1 MVHTQIRSQVQWD
14 GHYGSI
20 GSVQQVKYDLASKAP
35 SAFVPTPISAPV
47 PVIGPIA
54 ASSATMRLPLQP
66 STYTAAVPTAL
77 PAAPPVMLMPPV
89 LPLTALPPVL
99 PPVLPPAPLPYSV
112 AAPVV
117 APPPMYPPAPHNYM
131 YGAPPPPAPMAF
143 DPVAAA
149 AYEPS
154 NKRSKLDASESA
166 TLIPADQFAARY
178 ANGNISIRISLPLD
192 VSPAGASWN
201 LNSQTLTVVVPVTES
216 VKRLKEILSSDFL
229 AGMPTS
235 KQQLKST
242 VAGVGFLK
250 DAHTLAEVNIGEGD
264 LLELSIKSR
273 GGKR

>member
-1 MVHTQIRSQVQWD
+1 M
-14 GHYGSI
+14 
-20 GSVQQVKYDLASKAP
+20 
-35 SAFVPTPISAPV
+35 
-47 PVIGPIA
+47 
-54 ASSATMRLPLQP
+54 TM
-66 STYTAAVPTAL
+66 A
-77 PAAPPVMLMPPV
+77 
-89 LPLTALPPVL
+89 
-99 PPVLPPAPLPYSV
+99 
-112 AAPVV
+112 
-117 APPPMYPPAPHNYM
+117 
-131 YGAPPPPAPMAF
+131 
-143 DPVAAA
+143 
-149 AYEPS
+149 
-154 NKRSKLDASESA
+154 A

-192 VSPAGASWN
+192 TSPAGASWN